1 MARKILISALQLHS
15 LLPGNVCVVVDC
27 RFSLKDTQAGFTAYL
42 DAHIPG
48 AVYAHLDDDL
58 SSPVTDSS
66 GRHPLPDA
74 EAFAA
79 FLARIGW
86 VPGTT
91 IVAYDDADGS
101 IAARLWWLMKYFG
114 HDCSVLLDGGY
125 KAWSEAGLELESGS
139 AEPGNSS
146 AEHLVG
152 DSGLVLTTIEVADGL
167 ARHEI
172 LLVDARA
179 PQRFAGEIEPIDTI
193 AGHIP
198 GAVNYPFTLNLE
210 PDGSFKPVAGICESL
225 KAIGGRNQVH
235 MCGSGVSAC
244 ANIFAAELA
253 GLESSKLYV
262 GSWSEWIRDPSRPIG
277 TLI

>member
-1 MARKILISALQLHS
+1 
-15 LLPGNVCVVVDC
+15 
-27 RFSLKDTQAGFTAYL
+27 
-42 DAHIPG
+42 
-48 AVYAHLDDDL
+48 
-58 SSPVTDSS
+58 
-66 GRHPLPDA
+66 LPDA
-74 EAFAA
+74 ESFAA

-114 HDCSVLLDGGY
+114 HDCGVLLDGGY
-125 KAWSEAGLELESGS
+125 KAWCEAGLEFESGPV
-139 AEPGNSS
+139 ELRNSS
-146 AEHLVG
+146 AEQLVG
-152 DSGLVLTTIEVADGL
+152 DKGLVLTTTEVVDGL
-167 ARHEI
+167 ARREI

-179 PQRFAGEIEPIDTI
+179 TQRFAGEIEPIDTI

-198 GAVNYPFTLNLE
+198 GAVNYPYTLNFK
-210 PDGSFKPVAGICESL
+210 PDSSFKPVAEIRESL

-244 ANIFAAELA
+244 SNIFAAELA
-253 GLESSKLYV
+253 GLEPSKLYV
-262 GSWSEWIRDPSRPIG
+262 GSWSEWIRDSSRPID